1 MSKKIKN
8 RYVDEYDDDEYGNF
22 RRPNRKSQRKQEKE
36 VLRDFTN
43 NSLKD
48 NEIDYDEYMD
58 YLEHGDN

>member
-1 MSKKIKN
+1 MSKKPKN
-8 RYVDEYDDDEYGNF
+8 RYDDYDDDECGDL
-22 RRPNRKSQRKQEKE
+22 RKTNRKSRRKQEKE

-43 NSLKD
+43 SSLQN

>member
-8 RYVDEYDDDEYGNF
+8 RYSSEYDDDEYGDF
-22 RRPNRKSQRKQEKE
+22 RKPNRKSKRKQEKE

-43 NSLKD
+43 TLQD

-58 YLEHGDN
+58 YLENGDN